1 MEQNYEE
8 GEKKREQMRWK
19 RLAGDWK
26 KRKKSIWWEAMEH
39 NIKLPQ
45 VPKLIDL
52 ESSAHLRQ

>member
-19 RLAGDWK
+19 RLVGGWE
-26 KRKKSIWWEAMEH
+26 RKERSPSGEKQWSITL
-39 NIKLPQ
+39 NCLRYQP
-45 VPKLIDL
+45 LDL